1 MIDLTT
7 TDDREAQKLSVSAM
21 DEEPFFTDFDLEV
34 LDSLRHCY
42 NQPKEL
48 VRIAMPAVFSLA
60 LCPLTLFMFDPF
72 RKFIW
77 PDSQLTGMPDIND
90 AIACYL
96 SPAGLVYATSFGFAF
111 QQVRKDLQ
119 RTRTVVRA
127 RTHANARTH
136 THTHTHA
143 RTHARTHAPLDQAGS
158 QAEV

>member
-1 MIDLTT
+1 MFMAGSLQVIDLTSPG
-7 TDDREAQKLSVSAM
+7 DGEVKKLAVSTF

-34 LDSLRHCY
+34 LESLRNCY

-48 VRIAMPAVFSLA
+48 IRIALPAVFSLA

-77 PDSQLTGMPDIND
+77 PESQNSGMPDIND

-111 QQVRKDLQ
+111 QQVRE
-119 RTRTVVRA
+119 A
-127 RTHANARTH
+127 FPH
-136 THTHTHA
+136 
-143 RTHARTHAPLDQAGS
+143 
-158 QAEV
+158 